1 LAITENVKKLAA
13 AFNLIMKLFLAAAFV
28 AVCCALSNAQNF
40 NHYKTLLPQGLVPKN
55 FTELSANK
63 FATEVTSVTAAENK
77 RDRRNKKKFYLE
89 NTFTLD
95 EFLPEAMYR
104 STII

>member
-1 LAITENVKKLAA
+1 MLRNLQRL
-13 AFNLIMKLFLAAAFV
+13 FNLIMKLFLAAAFV

-63 FATEVTSVTAAENK
+63 FATEVTDGRGEQTRSQKQKEI
-77 RDRRNKKKFYLE
+77 
-89 NTFTLD
+89 
-95 EFLPEAMYR
+95 LPRKY
-104 STII
+104 I